1 MNVIPYTK
9 PLDRDLLLKKLA
21 EIQGGPAHTPANP
34 PQEDKVQ
41 PVGSLENPFPL
52 NEQIPSNVSG
62 KNKSETNMRG
72 EGNQLAAI
80 PKGVTA
86 KVGPRSVKD
95 TNNPTIKKVASAGI
109 EDALLAGFVDEFNKI
124 ARKE

>member
-21 EIQGGPAHTPANP
+21 AIQGGPAHTPANP

-41 PVGSLENPFPL
+41 PVGALENTFPH
-52 NEQIPSNVSG
+52 NTQVPAGFGG
-62 KNKSETNMRG
+62 KGETNMRG

-80 PKGVTA
+80 PKDITA